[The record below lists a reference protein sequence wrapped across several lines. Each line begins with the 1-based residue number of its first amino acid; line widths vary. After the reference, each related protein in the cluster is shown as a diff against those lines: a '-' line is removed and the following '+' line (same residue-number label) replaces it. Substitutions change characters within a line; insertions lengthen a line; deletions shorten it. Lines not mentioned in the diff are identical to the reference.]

1 MYGNKKNEQNTIV
14 VKKEI
19 EQPKNLD
26 FVDYA
31 KKMEGNFEDNPN
43 YLKNHFSQQKGI
55 FVKIVMA
62 YENID
67 EINVDL

>member
-31 KKMEGNFEDNPN
+31 KKMEGNFEDNSN
-43 YLKNHFSQQKGI
+43 YLKNHFS
-55 FVKIVMA
+55 
-62 YENID
+62 E
-67 EINVDL
+67 